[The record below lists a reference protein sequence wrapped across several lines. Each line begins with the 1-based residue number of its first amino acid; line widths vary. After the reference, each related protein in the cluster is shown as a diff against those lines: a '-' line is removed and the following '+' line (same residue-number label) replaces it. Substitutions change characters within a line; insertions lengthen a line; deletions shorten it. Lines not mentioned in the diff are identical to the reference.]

1 MIAEEAG
8 REAQPELEEVGSGAE
23 VLEDVVDLVLEE
35 DFVVEM
41 VNETEEEKVDGET
54 VGFIVVGIGVG
65 NALEIDEV
73 RLAKQLQA
81 DEILA
86 GELLQAERQLG
97 NPVPSIPGA
106 FVYVAQKLM
115 TAGSERMAARKQLS

>member
-35 DFVVEM
+35 DIIVDIVG
-41 VNETEEEKVDGET
+41 ETEEEKVDGET

-106 FVYVAQKLM
+106 FV
-115 TAGSERMAARKQLS
+115 